1 MIVNVFNFLLAAF
14 MSHAPANKSELQIK
28 VTGFKDNGGKCVIML
43 FKAEPGFPKEPKKAV
58 QVFPVLIQ
66 SKSCELTIPNLDT
79 GTWAVSVFHD
89 SNENGEVDTNFMGIP
104 KEGIG
109 VSKNVIP
116 AMRAPRFDECQFQLT
131 EPKMEL
137 LIQIKYI

>member
-1 MIVNVFNFLLAAF
+1 MNIFNFLVVAF
-14 MSHAPANKSELQIK
+14 MLYAPANKADLKIK
-28 VTGFKDNGGKCVIML
+28 ITGFKNNGGKCVIML
-43 FKAEPGFPKEPKKAV
+43 FKAEPGFPKEPKNAV
-58 QVFPVLIQ
+58 QIFPMVIQ
-66 SKSCELTIPNLDT
+66 NNACELTIPNLDT

-89 SNENGEVDTNFMGIP
+89 ANENGEVDTNFIGIP

-116 AMRAPRFDECQFQLT
+116 AMRPPRFDECKFQLA

-137 LIQIKYI
+137 QIQMKYI

>member
-1 MIVNVFNFLLAAF
+1 MKIFTLILTASLLYGP
-14 MSHAPANKSELQIK
+14 SNKAELKIK
-28 VTGFKDNGGKCVIML
+28 ITGFKDSGGKCVIML
-43 FKAEPGFPKEPKKAV
+43 FKTESGFPKEPKNAV

-66 SKSCELTIPNLDT
+66 NKSCELTIPNLDV
-79 GTWAVSVFHD
+79 GIWAVSVFHD
-89 SNENGEVDTNFMGIP
+89 SNDNNEVDTNFIGIP

-116 AMRAPRFDECQFQLT
+116 AMRAPRFDECKFQLT

-137 LIQIKYI
+137 PIQIKYI

>member
-1 MIVNVFNFLLAAF
+1 MNILSLLLAA
-14 MSHAPANKSELQIK
+14 HLWYAPANKAELKIK
-28 VTGFKDNGGKCVIML
+28 ITGFKDNGGKCVIML
-43 FKAEPGFPKEPKKAV
+43 FKAEPGFPKEPKNAV
-58 QVFPVLIQ
+58 QVFPVVIQ
-66 SKSCELTIPNLDT
+66 NKSCELTIPSLDT

-89 SNENGEVDTNFMGIP
+89 ANENGEVDTNFLGIP

-116 AMRAPRFDECQFQLT
+116 AMRAPRFDECRFQLT

-137 LIQIKYI
+137 QIQMKYI